1 MITILALGMILST
14 AAGAEPLR
22 WGADKTGGAPY
33 VYEADDKLIGFE
45 VELADYLASQLGRTP
60 ELVNVMW
67 DNLPDALLNRRID
80 IVLNGYEFD
89 PKRNEETP
97 CSLPYYVYSLR
108 LIVRSGEKD
117 IRNWADLIP
126 GPGKPQ
132 RIVLALRGS
141 ASQRYLE
148 EKGIEVQTSE
158 DVDTMLRRLETD
170 KAIAASVQDNPA
182 AVYYVEQKPLGDLKL
197 VGEPAGFGLYCIL
210 MRKEDKQ
217 LREQIDETLRKARRN
232 GKLKQILEKYGLW
245 NDDQSRLEPY
255 YGVWPPGKAEGDE
268 DAAPEA
274 IAGPKAAGSSL
285 WGLREKLLDATC
297 VTLELTFLAMPLAVF
312 LGIAIAAGRLYGPL
326 LLGIPMTVYVE
337 LIRGTPIILQ
347 MFFWFFIAPQIPA
360 ALGWQW
366 LTDQLTGIG
375 PFYYGIFGLALN
387 YGAYE
392 AENFRAGLQS
402 VPRGQ
407 VEAALALG
415 IPPSKVFFRIVLP
428 QAFRTVIPPVTNDF
442 ISLLKDTSI
451 CSMIMVTELTNIYY
465 QYKWNRAIALELSLT
480 VAVIYLCL
488 SYPLSLMAA
497 RLEKRLR
504 RGEG

>member
-1 MITILALGMILST
+1 M
-14 AAGAEPLR
+14 
-22 WGADKTGGAPY
+22 
-33 VYEADDKLIGFE
+33 
-45 VELADYLASQLGRTP
+45 ELADYLASQLGRTP
-60 ELVNVMW
+60 DLVNVMW

-108 LIVRSGEKD
+108 LIVRAGEKD
-117 IRNWADLIP
+117 IRKWEDLIP

-170 KAIAASVQDNPA
+170 KAIAASVQDNPT
-182 AVYYVEQKPLGDLKL
+182 AVYYLERSPNPLKDLKI
-197 VGEPAGFGLYCIL
+197 VGEPAGHGLYCIL
-210 MRKEDKQ
+210 TRKEDKP
-217 LREQIDETLRKARRN
+217 LRDQIDKAFRKARHN

-245 NDDQSRLEPY
+245 NDDQIRLDPY
-255 YGVWPPGKAEGDE
+255 YGGWPPGQEEKEE
-268 DAAPEA
+268 EAAPEA
-274 IAGPKAAGSSL
+274 APTAAAAGSSL
-285 WGLREKLLDATC
+285 WGLREKLVDATC
-297 VTLELTFLAMPLAVF
+297 VTLELTFLAMPLAVL
-312 LGIAIAAGRLYGPL
+312 LGIAVAAGRLYGPL
-326 LLGIPMTVYVE
+326 LLRIPMTVYVE

-375 PFYYGIFGLALN
+375 PFYYGVFGLALN

-407 VEAALALG
+407 VEAAPRAG
-415 IPPSKVFFRIVLP
+415 DSAQQSFLP
-428 QAFRTVIPPVTNDF
+428 DRF
-442 ISLLKDTSI
+442 
-451 CSMIMVTELTNIYY
+451 
-465 QYKWNRAIALELSLT
+465 
-480 VAVIYLCL
+480 
-488 SYPLSLMAA
+488 AA
-497 RLEKRLR
+497 SFPDGHPARHQ
-504 RGEG
+504 